1 MGFRFPLATV
11 LRVRDSIQKREER
24 VLQRI
29 QLDMAR
35 VSRNIEELND
45 AVAQS
50 HRAREAELQQPVP
63 AGQLQAM
70 LQATQA
76 SIDARESLVEKL
88 QLLRQQRDAQMKVYQ
103 AAHQNHEALIDMR
116 DRQLLEYE
124 QQQARAQQKFLDD
137 IFMARRHRT

>member
-76 SIDARESLVEKL
+76 SIDARESLV
-88 QLLRQQRDAQMKVYQ
+88 
-103 AAHQNHEALIDMR
+103 
-116 DRQLLEYE
+116 
-124 QQQARAQQKFLDD
+124 
-137 IFMARRHRT
+137 